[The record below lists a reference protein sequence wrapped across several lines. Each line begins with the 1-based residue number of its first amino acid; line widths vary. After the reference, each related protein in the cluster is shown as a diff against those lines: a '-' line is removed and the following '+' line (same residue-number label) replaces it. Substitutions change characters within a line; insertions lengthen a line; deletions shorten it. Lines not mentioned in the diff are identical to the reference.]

1 MSSET
6 PGLVVG
12 TQSRPMDSPE
22 PMKVAGDLIRYS
34 FSTPSR
40 KRGLWYHNGSYYQWY
55 GNQWHIRDDVW
66 LEDML
71 WMLLEDAYCRVT
83 TQNGEQILRF
93 QPNKQKVENVSR
105 ALSAKVKVPHSEVP
119 LWLGHDEP
127 FPSNRGIGFSDVVVD
142 PKTGSV
148 VTRTEDWFDPV
159 TLPIAYNPE
168 AECPLWTKS
177 LREWGNG
184 DPAWTELLQR
194 WMGYCLMSHRK
205 YAKWLLMY
213 GKVRSGKGTIG
224 KVLQALIGRDCYMS
238 TSLDDLAGDFGLD
251 GLEQSKVICI
261 SEVSELDGKQGE
273 RATRVLKN
281 ILGQDP
287 ITVNI
292 KFKRQIR
299 NVMVNAAP
307 IVQANEIPMLPNKGR
322 GLSSKML
329 VLPFDVSFE
338 GKENPYLIDGLM
350 GELEGIAA
358 WAVEGAKKVE
368 MESDPSKRFPMPDRA
383 SDAIRLYH
391 IQNNPFDHFLEE
403 RFIRSQRGFVSTEMV
418 WYQWQDWLRS
428 NGIRSVRVAR
438 NQIAM
443 KIEAQSSWGVY
454 RSRPSADSKRG
465 LTGLSL
471 RKSFE
476 EIS

>member
-1 MSSET
+1 
-6 PGLVVG
+6 
-12 TQSRPMDSPE
+12 
-22 PMKVAGDLIRYS
+22 
-34 FSTPSR
+34 
-40 KRGLWYHNGSYYQWY
+40 
-55 GNQWHIRDDVW
+55 
-66 LEDML
+66 
-71 WMLLEDAYCRVT
+71 
-83 TQNGEQILRF
+83 
-93 QPNKQKVENVSR
+93 
-105 ALSAKVKVPHSEVP
+105 
-119 LWLGHDEP
+119 
-127 FPSNRGIGFSDVVVD
+127 
-142 PKTGSV
+142 
-148 VTRTEDWFDPV
+148 
-159 TLPIAYNPE
+159 
-168 AECPLWTKS
+168 
-177 LREWGNG
+177 
-184 DPAWTELLQR
+184 
-194 WMGYCLMSHRK
+194 MG
-205 YAKWLLMY
+205 
-213 GKVRSGKGTIG
+213 
-224 KVLQALIGRDCYMS
+224 

-251 GLEQSKVICI
+251 GLEQSKVICV

-273 RATRVLKN
+273 KATRVLKN

-299 NVMVNAAP
+299 NVLVNAAP

-338 GKENPYLIDGLM
+338 GKENPYLLDGLLE
-350 GELEGIAA
+350 ELPGIAA
-358 WAVEGAKKVE
+358 WAVEGARKIE
-368 MESDPSKRFPMPDRA
+368 NESNPPLRFPMPDRA

-403 RFIRSQRGFVSTEMV
+403 RFVRSPKGFVATEMV
-418 WYQWQDWLRS
+418 WFQWQDWIRA
-428 NGIRSVRVAR
+428 NGIRGINVAR

-465 LTGLSL
+465 LSGLSL

>member
-1 MSSET
+1 M
-6 PGLVVG
+6 G
-12 TQSRPMDSPE
+12 SPE
-22 PMKVAGDLIRYS
+22 PMKVAGDLLRHS
-34 FSTPSR
+34 FCTPSK
-40 KRGLWYHNGSYYQWY
+40 KRGLWNYNGSYYQWY
-55 GNQWHIRDDVW
+55 GNQWRIRDDVW

-71 WMLLEDAYCRVT
+71 WTLLEDAHCRVT
-83 TQNGEQILRF
+83 TPQGEQVLRF

-105 ALSAKVKVPHSEVP
+105 AIAAKTKIPHSGVP
-119 LWLGHDEP
+119 VWLGHDAP
-127 FPSNRGIGFSDVVVD
+127 FPAERGIGFEDVVVD

-159 TLPIAYNPE
+159 TLPVAYDPE
-168 AECPLWTKS
+168 ATCPLWLQS
-177 LREWGNG
+177 VSEWGNG
-184 DPAWTELLQR
+184 DVQWGDLLQR

-213 GKVRSGKGTIG
+213 GKVRSGKGTIAR
-224 KVLQALIGRDCYMS
+224 VLQSLIGRDCYMG

-251 GLEQSKVICI
+251 GLEQSKVLCI

-338 GKENPYLIDGLM
+338 GRENPHLIDGLLE
-350 GELEGIAA
+350 ELPGIASWCA
-358 WAVEGAKKVE
+358 EGARKIEQE
-368 MESDPSKRFPMPDRA
+368 MDPLKRFSMPDRA

-403 RFIRSQRGFVSTEMV
+403 RFVRSPGGFVSTEMV
-418 WYQWQDWLRS
+418 WYQWQDWLRV
-428 NGIRSVRVAR
+428 NEIRNVRVAR

-454 RSRPSADSKRG
+454 RSRPTADSKRG
-465 LTGLSL
+465 LSGLSL
-471 RKSFE
+471 RKRFE